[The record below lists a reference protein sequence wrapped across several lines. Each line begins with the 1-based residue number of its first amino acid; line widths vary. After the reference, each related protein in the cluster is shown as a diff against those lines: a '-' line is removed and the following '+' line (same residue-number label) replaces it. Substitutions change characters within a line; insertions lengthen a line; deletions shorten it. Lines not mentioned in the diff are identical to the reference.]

1 MSFVISTND
10 SLWH

>member
-10 SLWH
+10 SL